1 VSTPTTRLPTL
12 MSALT
17 LGSLALVLTLWQ
29 QVDAEACSQGFTTGI
44 TTVTCEQPG
53 PAASVER

>member
-1 VSTPTTRLPTL
+1 VSTTTRLPTL

-29 QVDAEACSQGFTTGI
+29 QVDVEACSQGL
-44 TTVTCEQPG
+44 TTVACEQ